1 MTMRKSGCVGYIGS
15 AQAEME
21 SGEFMGAI
29 PIYPQE
35 GKKKAERWNVII
47 SMNRICLLLCP

>member
-1 MTMRKSGCVGYIGS
+1 MITAKDMR
-15 AQAEME
+15 AQAKME
-21 SGEFMGAI
+21 SGRRGNLMGAI

-47 SMNRICLLLCP
+47 SMNRICLPLCP